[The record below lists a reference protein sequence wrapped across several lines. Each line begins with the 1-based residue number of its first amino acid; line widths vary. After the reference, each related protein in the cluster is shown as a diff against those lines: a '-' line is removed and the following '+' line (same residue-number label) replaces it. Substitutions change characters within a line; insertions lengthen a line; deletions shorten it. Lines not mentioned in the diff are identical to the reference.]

1 MIFWIIANRCQIYM
15 FSNLSIY
22 NSNGVKSD
30 LQHTQKEV
38 RVTVFNATFNNIS
51 VISWRSV
58 LLVEE
63 TGVPGENH
71 RPASSHWQTWLHY
84 IVPSTPDHLSRNVVN
99 FGYILIRIVGVLAPI
114 NFKILFW
121 LRAYLIQRL
130 LKKHIVYTQ
139 LDIKVLITLKTY
151 NKYWVSDCRLTPYEH
166 SYIMT
171 RTNYIQW
178 KDDDVCFVLASL
190 DLYSARSMEQTVCR

>member
-1 MIFWIIANRCQIYM
+1 VVSFIGGGNRSTQRKPPTCLK
-15 FSNLSIY
+15 SLTNLITLYCTEYTWSPE
-22 NSNGVKSD
+22 
-30 LQHTQKEV
+30 QK
-38 RVTVFNATFNNIS
+38 R
-51 VISWRSV
+51 
-58 LLVEE
+58 
-63 TGVPGENH
+63 
-71 RPASSHWQTWLHY
+71 
-84 IVPSTPDHLSRNVVN
+84 N

-121 LRAYLIQRL
+121 LWAYLIQRL

-171 RTNYIQW
+171 RTSYIQW
-178 KDDDVCFVLASL
+178 KDDDVLASL
-190 DLYSARSMEQTVCR
+190 DLYSASSMEQTVCR